1 MNKKIKLLLTLFFLH
16 ISHLTASQEQ
26 QPKEVIYYFSMCVPF
41 VVVAIKENESSNPQ
55 IKSDIKA
62 LEVKALEVK
71 ALEKK
76 ALEKKVKD
84 HVEALSKLYG
94 FPKP

>member
-26 QPKEVIYYFSMCVPF
+26 QPKEAIYYFSMCVPF
-41 VVVAIKENESSNPQ
+41 AIKVNKSSNPQ
-55 IKSDIKA
+55 RKTDEEDLEAKA
-62 LEVKALEVK
+62 LEANKI
-71 ALEKK
+71 KK
-76 ALEKKVKD
+76 
-84 HVEALSKLYG
+84 HVEALSELYG

>member
-26 QPKEVIYYFSMCVPF
+26 EVTYCFSMCVPF
-41 VVVAIKENESSNPQ
+41 VIKVNKSSNPQ
-55 IKSDIKA
+55 RKPDKEDLEAKDLEANRIKK
-62 LEVKALEVK
+62 
-71 ALEKK
+71 
-76 ALEKKVKD
+76 
-84 HVEALSKLYG
+84 HVEALSELYG

>member
-26 QPKEVIYYFSMCVPF
+26 ESKDQQSQEVTYCFSMCVPF
-41 VVVAIKENESSNPQ
+41 VIKVNKSSNPQ
-55 IKSDIKA
+55 RKTDKED
-62 LEVKALEVK
+62 LEVKALE
-71 ALEKK
+71 ANRIKK
-76 ALEKKVKD
+76 

-94 FPKP
+94 FPIP